1 MKKVLLATTALV
13 AFAGAAA
20 AEVSLSGSAEMGIA
34 NDGSETLFFQ
44 SVDVRFRL
52 TGETDGG
59 LTFGATVDM
68 EDAIDSGLNGEDN
81 IDVWGDFADFTVFVS
96 GSFGTLT
103 LGDTDGA
110 FDWALTEVAMGT
122 AIFDDHT
129 AHSGYSGNGG
139 FDGDYNGQVARYDYS
154 FGDFAVAVSLEV
166 DPVLDPQYG
175 IGLRYSADV
184 GGIELGVGAGFQSSD
199 VDDVA
204 GISISAASGG
214 ITGVLNYSEAD
225 NAYDSHMAIGVGY
238 ETGALLVHANY
249 GEYDYGGFTESGMGV
264 VVNYDLGGGAVV
276 AVGFGDSEFGDST
289 WSAGLSMSF

>member
-34 NDGSETLFFQ
+34 NDGNDTLFFQ

-129 AHSGYSGNGG
+129 GHSGYNGNGG
-139 FDGDYNGQVARYDYS
+139 ADGRGAYDGQVARYDYS

-166 DPVLDPQYG
+166 DPVLDPNIG
-175 IGLRYSADV
+175 VGLRYSADM
-184 GGIELGVGAGFQSSD
+184 GGMEVGVGIGAQSGDAGDTYGAS
-199 VDDVA
+199 A
-204 GISISAASGG
+204 SISSNGF
-214 ITGVLNYSEAD
+214 TGVVNYSDLD
-225 NAYDSHMAIGVGY
+225 NGLDHFGIGVGY
-238 ETGALLVHANY
+238 ETGALLLHANY
-249 GEYDYGGFTESGMGV
+249 GEYSDGDSGFGV

-276 AVGFGDSEFGDST
+276 AVGYGDDDVGST
-289 WSAGLSMSF
+289 WSAGLSLSF